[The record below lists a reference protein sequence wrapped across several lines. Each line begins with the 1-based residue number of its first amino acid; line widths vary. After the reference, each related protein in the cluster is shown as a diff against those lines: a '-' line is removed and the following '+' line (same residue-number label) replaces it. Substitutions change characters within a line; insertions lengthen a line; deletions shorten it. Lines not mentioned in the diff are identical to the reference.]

1 MALYFTSVL
10 NVEVNMA
17 FANIGISCHVLLS
30 AGKVNPGS
38 HMRFVDTYLED
49 VSTVDIT
56 ATVREFTCAIPVVGD
71 HVVVWFLGANRYL
84 SPFSICHSK
93 FNLIVGHFSQFID
106 KNMAFVGIN
115 YPARL
120 NFLQFS

>member
-1 MALYFTSVL
+1 MSRP
-10 NVEVNMA
+10 
-17 FANIGISCHVLLS
+17 LS

-56 ATVREFTCAIPVVGD
+56 ATYVNLLGAIPVVGD
-71 HVVVWFLGANRYL
+71 HVVVLVSCNRYFE
-84 SPFSICHSK
+84 PFSICTQK
-93 FNLIVGHFSQFID
+93 FNLLLGHFSQFID

-115 YPARL
+115 YPATSKT
-120 NFLQFS
+120 FAIF

>member
-1 MALYFTSVL
+1 MSRP
-10 NVEVNMA
+10 
-17 FANIGISCHVLLS
+17 LS

-56 ATVREFTCAIPVVGD
+56 ATYVNLLGAIPVVGD
-71 HVVVWFLGANRYL
+71 HVVVWSRANRYFE
-84 SPFSICHSK
+84 PFSICHSK
-93 FNLIVGHFSQFID
+93 VQFNCWGTLASFID

-115 YPARL
+115 LPRTSKTFAI
-120 NFLQFS
+120 F

>member
-1 MALYFTSVL
+1 
-10 NVEVNMA
+10 
-17 FANIGISCHVLLS
+17 
-30 AGKVNPGS
+30 
-38 HMRFVDTYLED
+38 MRFVDTYLED

-56 ATVREFTCAIPVVGD
+56 ATYVNLLGAIPVVGD
-71 HVVVWFLGANRYL
+71 HVVVWSRAIGYL
-84 SPFSICHSK
+84 SPFLFATQK

-120 NFLQFS
+120 KLLQFSNSIYIFVSPSER